1 MNRELYRYNF
11 DSKVPIRDVEESL
24 LLAVLAT
31 ECLHG
36 RALVRLDASFCLDS
50 KKRSCVVD
58 AATDVGRAIARIFT
72 GFLSREFGEEAF
84 KVERVGDAHLR
95 DGCGDDHHLLDV
107 EPVPQLPQGLRM
119 ALHPRVGP
127 FGAGSQPGIRDGDP

>member
-11 DSKVPIRDVEESL
+11 DSKVPIQDVEESL
-24 LLAVLAT
+24 LLAVLAA
-31 ECLHG
+31 ESLHG

-84 KVERVGDAHLR
+84 KVERVGDAL
-95 DGCGDDHHLLDV
+95 
-107 EPVPQLPQGLRM
+107 PVSPELK
-119 ALHPRVGP
+119 AT
-127 FGAGSQPGIRDGDP
+127 GAA

>member
-11 DSKVPIRDVEESL
+11 DSKVPIQDVEESL
-24 LLAVLAT
+24 LLAVLAA
-31 ECLHG
+31 ESLHG

-84 KVERVGDAHLR
+84 KVERVGDVH
-95 DGCGDDHHLLDV
+95 
-107 EPVPQLPQGLRM
+107 PVCPELK
-119 ALHPRVGP
+119 AT
-127 FGAGSQPGIRDGDP
+127 GAT

>member
-11 DSKVPIRDVEESL
+11 DTRVPIRDVEESL

-36 RALVRLDASFCLDS
+36 RSLVRLDASFCLDA

-58 AATDVGRAIARIFT
+58 AATEVGRAIARIFT
-72 GFLSREFGEEAF
+72 GFITREFGEEAF
-84 KVERVGDAHLR
+84 KVERVGD
-95 DGCGDDHHLLDV
+95 GPV
-107 EPVPQLPQGLRM
+107 VSPEPV
-119 ALHPRVGP
+119 AT
-127 FGAGSQPGIRDGDP
+127 GAA

>member
-11 DSKVPIRDVEESL
+11 AETVPLRDVEESL

-36 RALVRLDASFCLDS
+36 RSLVRLDASFYLDN

-58 AATDVGRAIARIFT
+58 AATEVGRAIARIFT
-72 GFLSREFGEEAF
+72 GFITREFGEKAF
-84 KVERVGDAHLR
+84 KVERIVGAP
-95 DGCGDDHHLLDV
+95 
-107 EPVPQLPQGLRM
+107 PVSAAMNAQG
-119 ALHPRVGP
+119 A
-127 FGAGSQPGIRDGDP
+127 A

>member
-11 DSKVPIRDVEESL
+11 DSKIPIQDVEESL
-24 LLAVLAT
+24 LLAVLAA
-31 ECLHG
+31 ESLHG

-84 KVERVGDAHLR
+84 KVERVGDAL
-95 DGCGDDHHLLDV
+95 
-107 EPVPQLPQGLRM
+107 PVSPELKATGT
-119 ALHPRVGP
+119 A
-127 FGAGSQPGIRDGDP
+127 